1 MSLNALP
8 IDKSSC
14 DFYDESSRGSNCS
27 SLRVRFR
34 MITRKSSAVQSSHYN
49 SSGNMPAFTRGI
61 AAESYSLHP
70 AFMRQNVR
78 STVEY
83 RETKTVDKSFFYY
96 NHSRAHKSQQRHQ
109 KSSYAQA
116 IPINIGVPACRQIE
130 PTTKTFQLTED
141 LNSNIKFDVTLNPS
155 LSIRD
160 DRIDASNRAV
170 CDSYCEVFS
179 SAPDSSFR
187 KSPSANVDTSN
198 DEESDYYRQNCSA
211 RSSRHSFVTRYYQT
225 MPSTHSSLI
234 KLSFNEPTSMRT
246 SVKIHR
252 GSNEARNAKTPFTFI
267 ETYSTRRKMSLS
279 PRFNNN
285 SDLINKARNQPVTY
299 LLTLIFFCLN
309 FFKYLN
315 NFFFHI
321 LNSNSNRTSSK
332 VLTKS

>member
-14 DFYDESSRGSNCS
+14 DFYDDSSRGSNCS

-49 SSGNMPAFTRGI
+49 APGHIPTFTRGLTRGI

-78 STVEY
+78 STIEY

-116 IPINIGVPACRQIE
+116 IPINIGVPVSRHVE

-141 LNSNIKFDVTLNPS
+141 LNSSIKFDVTLNPS

-160 DRIDASNRAV
+160 DRLDASNRAV

-179 SAPDSSFR
+179 SAPDSSLR
-187 KSPSANVDTSN
+187 KSLSANADTSN
-198 DEESDYYRQNCSA
+198 DEESDYYRQNGSA

-234 KLSFNEPTSMRT
+234 KLSFNEPTASLRT

-252 GSNEARNAKTPFTFI
+252 GSNEPRDVKTPFTFI
-267 ETYSTRRKMSLS
+267 ETYSTRWKMSLS
-279 PRFNNN
+279 PRLNTN
-285 SDLINKARNQPVTY
+285 SDLINKAR
-299 LLTLIFFCLN
+299 
-309 FFKYLN
+309 
-315 NFFFHI
+315 H
-321 LNSNSNRTSSK
+321 
-332 VLTKS
+332 